1 MRLLAGIA
9 QAHPF
14 EQGNKRTSF
23 ISMIEFLII
32 NGCELTIEDSL
43 RWADA
48 VIGLV
53 EHQVTEEDFVRLL
66 RPFIVPVG

>member
-1 MRLLAGIA
+1 
-9 QAHPF
+9 
-14 EQGNKRTSF
+14 
-23 ISMIEFLII
+23 MIEFLII

>member
-1 MRLLAGIA
+1 VRLLAGIA

-23 ISMIEFLII
+23 IAMIEFLII